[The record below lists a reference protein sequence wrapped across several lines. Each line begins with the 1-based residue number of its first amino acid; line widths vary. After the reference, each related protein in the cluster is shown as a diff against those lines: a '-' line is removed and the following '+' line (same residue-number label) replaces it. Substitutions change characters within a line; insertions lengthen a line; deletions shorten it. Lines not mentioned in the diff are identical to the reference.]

1 MACSP
6 PTIGVMV
13 RVAFTH
19 ASCVRSRAIIDQG
32 VDQRFLE
39 DAGTDVTVVCGLRPA
54 TPRTF
59 VPWET
64 SGTDVYAQSA
74 GGETLDDPTSAT

>member
-1 MACSP
+1 M
-6 PTIGVMV
+6 
-13 RVAFTH
+13 
-19 ASCVRSRAIIDQG
+19 
-32 VDQRFLE
+32 DQRFLE